1 MILIIGRGGQL
12 ATAFANLL
20 GPGGEALGMDELDLL
35 DFSSI
40 RPVLDR
46 YQPEAVINCAGYT
59 AVDLAEQQAEL
70 AYLLNATAV
79 GELAR
84 WSAERSLPFVNFSSD
99 YVFDGTKDLPY
110 VESDEPNPINTYG
123 NSKAAG
129 EVIGFEAHRGMLLIR
144 SSWIVSGTSPNFVA
158 TVLRQARQGPIDVVC
173 DQVGVPNI
181 ADDVAVGT
189 LEAVDAGITGILHL
203 ASSPPTSWFEFAR
216 TAVEMADMDPEL
228 VQPITTEEYGAGAV
242 RPAYGVLASERN
254 TGIELPPW
262 RQSLWAA
269 VKEMLTWI

>member
-12 ATAFANLL
+12 GTAFAHLL
-20 GPGGEALGMDELDLL
+20 GPGGVALGMDVLNLQDTA
-35 DFSSI
+35 SI
-40 RPVLDR
+40 RPALDP
-46 YQPEAVINCAGYT
+46 YQPEAVINCAGHT

-79 GELAR
+79 GEMAR
-84 WSAERSLPFVNFSSD
+84 WTAERSIPFVNFSSD
-99 YVFDGTKDLPY
+99 YVFDGTKDSPY

-129 EVIGFEAHRGMLLIR
+129 EVLGFQAHPGMLLIR

-158 TVLRQARQGPIDVVC
+158 TVLRRAREGPIGVVC

-181 ADDVAVGT
+181 ADDVAVAA
-189 LEAVDAGITGILHL
+189 LEALDAGITVILHL
-203 ASSPPTSWFEFAR
+203 ASWPPTTWYEFAR
-216 TAVEMADMDPEL
+216 VAVEMADMDPEL
-228 VQPITTEEYGAGAV
+228 VQPITTEDYGTGAM
-242 RPAYGVLASERN
+242 RPAYGVLASERDA
-254 TGIELPPW
+254 GIELPPW
-262 RQSLWAA
+262 RQSLAAA